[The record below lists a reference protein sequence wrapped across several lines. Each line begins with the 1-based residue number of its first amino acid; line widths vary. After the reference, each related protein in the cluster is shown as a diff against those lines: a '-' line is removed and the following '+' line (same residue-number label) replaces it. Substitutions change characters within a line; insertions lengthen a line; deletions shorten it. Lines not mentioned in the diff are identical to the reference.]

1 MMSGTDVILPEATLR
16 AFRQAA
22 AAARAGEA
30 RTWLPAT
37 PRWRR
42 SLQVLARRLRF
53 AGRRAYRFVA
63 SRQASAITGFRM
75 PVKSV

>member
-1 MMSGTDVILPEATLR
+1 MKTCRAEILPEATLR

-22 AAARAGEA
+22 AAAKAGEA

-37 PRWRR
+37 PPWRH
-42 SLQVLARRLRF
+42 SLRVLGRRLRF
-53 AGRRAYRFVA
+53 AGLRAYRFVLA
-63 SRQASAITGFRM
+63 RQASAIAGFRM